1 MFLGVMAANRDPA
14 AFPDPDRFDVTRHPT
29 SVMTFGFGVHFCLGA
44 SLARHEATSAL
55 DALVPWLAAD
65 QELAG
70 AGADEHIDSSQ
81 FRGRRRLELIRKEA

>member
-1 MFLGVMAANRDPA
+1 MHHSA
-14 AFPDPDRFDVTRHPT
+14 VTDTYVLSRHDD
-29 SVMTFGFGVHFCLGA
+29 F
-44 SLARHEATSAL
+44 

-81 FRGRRRLELIRKEA
+81 FRGRRRLELVRKEA